1 MWRET
6 GLTDKTLNFVVI
18 ADSATPPCH
27 LQYFSLTIL
36 THLLVCGD
44 MLHLHPDHLHH
55 LHHLQVVQG
64 AGVGAQEVR
73 TQHLK

>member
-36 THLLVCGD
+36 THLLDYGG
-44 MLHLHPDHLHH
+44 MLHHHPHP
-55 LHHLQVVQG
+55 HHLQVVQG